1 MSRHGKLADDSAR
14 LNVVVPKAMA
24 DRIEGVRGFLN
35 AVSTSDTARVCLEYG
50 LQKVESLKKRSERNN
65 GKRD

>member
-14 LNVVVPKAMA
+14 LNVVVPKVMA
-24 DRIEGVRGFLN
+24 ERIEGVMGFLN

-65 GKRD
+65 GKCD

>member
-24 DRIEGVRGFLN
+24 ERIEGVRGVLN
-35 AVSTSDTARVCLEYG
+35 AVSTADAARVCLEYG
-50 LQKVESLKKRSERNN
+50 LQKVESLKKRSEKNN